1 MSQLLRRRWFKCLP
15 YIHVYVYVYVFIS
28 VYACLH
34 VYEYVHASMHVCECE
49 CMSMHVHECV
59 VCIFV
64 YVWVCV
70 RVSVEC
76 PCMCAYVC
84 VSMHACVYVQVCMC
98 QGVCVCEC
106 EGMSL
111 HYVSVKCICACLCMY
126 AWKYVHMWLYIHVCT
141 YVWVCMCVRVCAN
154 VSVNASMWKCQ
165 CHMSSSIPLHVFLW
179 DSLWMNLEHPIQL
192 GWLATSSG
200 FYLGAGALNWGPH
213 ACTVGTLPAKPS
225 PWALFTFK
233 KLSLLPLLSSIH
245 DAPAPHFPSARITG
259 HTLPGLQGAGD
270 GAQNFAWTNEHCTLW
285 SLASSNICNIWALR
299 RSLVW
304 TAGRC
309 EH

>member
-1 MSQLLRRRWFKCLP
+1 MPTLYPCICVRVCIYKC
-15 YIHVYVYVYVFIS
+15 VCMFACVWVCACK
-28 VYACLH
+28 YACVWVWVH
-34 VYEYVHASMHVCECE
+34 EYACAWVCGVHICV
-49 CMSMHVHECV
+49 CMSMCA
-59 VCIFV
+59 C
-64 YVWVCV
+64 
-70 RVSVEC
+70 EC

-98 QGVCVCEC
+98 QCVCVYEC
-106 EGMSL
+106 EGMSV
-111 HYVSVKCICACLCMY
+111 HYVSMRCICACLCMY
-126 AWKYVHMWLYIHVCT
+126 VWKYVHMWLYIHVCT
-141 YVWVCMCVRVCAN
+141 CVWVCMCVRVCAN

-213 ACTVGTLPAKPS
+213 ACTVGMLPAKPS
-225 PWALFTFK
+225 PWALSTFK
-233 KLSLLPLLSSIH
+233 KLSLLPLLFSIH

-270 GAQNFAWTNEHCTLW
+270 GAQNFAWTNEHSTLW

-309 EH
+309 ER